1 MSVKDEAIKDI
12 KIELRKEHK
21 KFIPFRVEL
30 NVQINMI
37 VDFYNFEQENIRK
50 WIFQKFGTV
59 NYEKIITMLG

>member
-1 MSVKDEAIKDI
+1 MSIKDEAIKDI

-50 WIFQKFGTV
+50 
-59 NYEKIITMLG
+59 